1 MFLSF
6 GIWTPGF
13 QLVIAV
19 AEMAEEKR
27 QDIGRS
33 TLEQGKR
40 FVVPLL
46 PLRDIILFPHM
57 VVPIFVGRD
66 RSIQAI
72 ESAMEKNQQVLF
84 SLQRDAKVNDPQEK
98 DIYRVGT
105 LGTAIQRL
113 KLPDGTVKVLV
124 EGERRGKILRFL
136 PHETFHVVEVEE
148 VEEPWGMTVE
158 MDALMR
164 TVVQVFETYA
174 KFHQRIAPDVAA
186 SLSEIKNADRL
197 ADSIVVH
204 VGLKLEDKQKLL
216 EMSSPEARLEEL
228 YKVLHS
234 EIEILQMEQKIRNRV
249 KKQIEKNQK
258 EYYLSEQM
266 RAIQKELGEKDDFN
280 AEMRELELRIKNKK
294 MSKEATQKVEK
305 EFKKLKMMSPMSA
318 EATVVRNY
326 IDWFLSLPWSSC
338 TKDKLDLKKAERILD
353 EDHYGLR
360 EVKERI
366 LEYLAVQGLVK
377 KIKGPILCFVGP
389 PGVGKTSLAKSIAR
403 TMGRRFVR
411 LSLGGVRDEAEIRGH
426 RRTYIGAL
434 PGKVIQSLK
443 KAGSN
448 NPVFLLDE
456 VDKMSMD
463 FRGDPSAALL
473 EVLDP
478 EQNHTFN
485 DHYLDVDYD
494 LSKVFFITTANTLY
508 SIPPALQDRMEVIR
522 IAGYTEPEKI
532 QIGRRF
538 LVPKQRKA
546 NGLTEANIH
555 ISDETLRK
563 LIQNYTRE
571 AGVRNLE
578 REIASLCRKVAKKVL
593 RDGREV
599 GVRITPQNLQKFLG
613 VPKFRFGKGEDQDQV
628 GLANGLA
635 WTEVGGELLT
645 TEVTIMPGKGNM
657 IITGKLGD
665 VMQESAHAAMSY
677 VRSRAD
683 RLALE
688 RNFYQKMDTHI
699 HIPEGA
705 IPKDG
710 PSAGITM
717 ATAIASALLKI
728 PVRSNVAMTG
738 EITLRGRVLPI
749 GGLKEKI
756 LAAHRAGIKTVLI
769 PKDNEKDIREIP
781 PKILKSI
788 ELVLVEHMD
797 EVLRRALVLQDPE
810 SFLAPKAPKME
821 PSQMEITPEV
831 MA

>member
-1 MFLSF
+1 MSM
-6 GIWTPGF
+6 P
-13 QLVIAV
+13 
-19 AEMAEEKR
+19 EEKKH
-27 QDIGRS
+27 DSPDTGPGRN
-33 TLEQGKR
+33 KK
-40 FVVPLL
+40 VIVPLL
-46 PLRDIILFPHM
+46 PLRDVILFPHM
-57 VVPIFVGRD
+57 VIPIFVGRD

-72 ESAMEKNQQVLF
+72 ESAMEKNQEILF
-84 SLQRDAKVNDPQEK
+84 ALQKDAKMNDPQDQ

-124 EGERRGKILRFL
+124 EGERRGRILRFL
-136 PHETFHVVEVEE
+136 PHDAFHLVEVEV
-148 VEEPWGMTVE
+148 VEEPWQAAVE
-158 MDALMR
+158 TDALMR
-164 TVVQVFETYA
+164 SVVHVFETYA
-174 KFHQRIAPDVAA
+174 KFHQRIAPEVVN
-186 SLSEIKNADRL
+186 SLSEIRDPSRL
-197 ADSIVVH
+197 ADSLVAH
-204 VGLKLEDKQKLL
+204 VNLKMEEKQKLL
-216 EMSSPEARLEEL
+216 EMNSPEARLEDL
-228 YKVLHS
+228 YRVLHS
-234 EIEILQMEQKIRNRV
+234 EIEILQMEQKIRSRV

-266 RAIQKELGEKDDFN
+266 RAIQKELGDKDDFN
-280 AEMRELELRIKNKK
+280 TEMRELEARIKKKK

-326 IDWFLSLPWSSC
+326 IDWFLSLPWTTC
-338 TKDKLDLKKAERILD
+338 TKDKLDLRKAEKILD
-353 EDHYGLR
+353 EDHYGLK

-434 PGKVIQSLK
+434 PGKIIQSLK
-443 KAGSN
+443 KAGAS

-478 EQNHTFN
+478 EQNNTFN

-532 QIGRRF
+532 QIARRF
-538 LVPKQRKA
+538 LVPKQMKA
-546 NGLTEANIH
+546 NGLTAANIQ
-555 ISDETLRK
+555 ISEEALRK
-563 LIQNYTRE
+563 FIQNYTRE

-578 REIASLCRKVAKKVL
+578 REIASVCRKVAKKVS
-593 RDGREV
+593 RDGKTV
-599 GVRITPQNLQKFLG
+599 AVRVTPQTLVKFLG
-613 VPKFRFGKGEDQDQV
+613 VAKFRYGKGEEQDQI

-677 VRSRAD
+677 VRSRAE
-683 RLALE
+683 RLGLE

-699 HIPEGA
+699 HVPEGA

-717 ATAIASALLKI
+717 ATTIVSALLKV
-728 PVRSNVAMTG
+728 PVRSDLAMTG

-769 PKDNEKDIREIP
+769 PKENEKDIKEIP
-781 PKILKSI
+781 SKILKSV

-797 EVLRRALVLQDPE
+797 EVLRKALVLEDPDQ
-810 SFLAPKAPKME
+810 FLAPRTQKIDAPPVEM
-821 PSQMEITPEV
+821 TTEV